1 MSILYKLLAAQL
13 RKPSGL
19 FGSVFMGS
27 ILNKANTRINLL
39 TIELMDI
46 KPTDYVLDIGFGGG
60 VTIQQISKLAYNG
73 KTCGV
78 DFSEPM
84 VRQGEKRF
92 RRLIEQGRV
101 ELRLGDI
108 ARLPYQ
114 DNIFDK
120 VCSVNTVYFWTNQL
134 ENLLEIRRIM
144 KKDGRLVVSF
154 HSREKMKKMRIFQY
168 NFSLYS
174 PEEVQG
180 LFNQSGFRNVHIERR
195 DEDKKRDVIMVI
207 GNS

>member
-1 MSILYKLLAAQL
+1 
-13 RKPSGL
+13 
-19 FGSVFMGS
+19 MGR

-46 KPTDYVLDIGFGGG
+46 KPTDHVLDIGFGGG
-60 VTIQQISKLAYNG
+60 VTIPQISKLAYNG

-84 VRQGEKRF
+84 VRQGEKKF

-108 ARLPYQ
+108 ACLPYQ

-120 VCSVNTVYFWTNQL
+120 VCSVNAIYFWTNPL

-174 PEEVQG
+174 PEEVRG
-180 LFNQSGFRNVHIERR
+180 LLNRAGFKNVRIETR
-195 DEDKKRDVIMVI
+195 DEDQRRDVIM
-207 GNS
+207 